1 MAICTSAEPVSDAE
15 WPNLAAISAFCSLLK
30 GTVERAPSSRI
41 GSLRVQVEADPSR
54 RPGHHTKRPR
64 PGATVPAVP
73 YERTARRPE
82 RAGCRHQHPR
92 TAGCGPPCPARRR
105 RHQDRTREGRS
116 ARGVRP
122 RVVCRTDG
130 GPDGDAA
137 GSSLRASDRARARR
151 PRRPAD
157 HLDAAASTAGL
168 RLGLEP
174 HARRFSAAFT
184 RRDRR
189 RGRRSRRRRGSRSD
203 VSSRGRIAHAAGD
216 AAHRLCRYVRGR
228 ARDRGALEA
237 LYVRDRTGLSTH
249 TEIAIADGAR
259 ALRAAYEHGLTAP
272 GGPLSGSFA
281 GYGLYRTADGWVA
294 LAALERHFQDRVVAS
309 LGVAS
314 LERPALE
321 QRFIE
326 RSTAYWQE
334 KARQDDLPLAAIE

>member
-1 MAICTSAEPVSDAE
+1 MSGPLGGLNV
-15 WPNLAAISAFCSLLK
+15 LAAVTNIPGPLVAAHLARRGAAVTKIEPERGDPLEASAPAWYAELTEDLTVMRLDLRCAQATVLALAARADLLITSMRPRALQAC
-30 GTVERAPSSRI
+30 GLDWSRTHAAFPRLSHVEIVGEGGDRAGGAGHDLTYQAVAGLLTPPAMPRTVFADMFAAERAI
-41 GSLRVQVEADPSR
+41 
-54 RPGHHTKRPR
+54 
-64 PGATVPAVP
+64 
-73 YERTARRPE
+73 
-82 RAGCRHQHPR
+82 
-92 TAGCGPPCPARRR
+92 
-105 RHQDRTREGRS
+105 
-116 ARGVRP
+116 
-122 RVVCRTDG
+122 
-130 GPDGDAA
+130 AA
-137 GSSLRASDRARARR
+137 
-151 PRRPAD
+151 
-157 HLDAAASTAGL
+157 
-168 RLGLEP
+168 
-174 HARRFSAAFT
+174 
-184 RRDRR
+184 
-189 RGRRSRRRRGSRSD
+189 
-203 VSSRGRIAHAAGD
+203 
-216 AAHRLCRYVRGR
+216 
-228 ARDRGALEA
+228 ALEA